1 METLE
6 RRGPEPTPRETTW
19 GRVRMLLIG
28 LALIVAAGVLEA
40 VQRSWV
46 PPPRPRLAPSPDARP
61 VEARPAALAPRSATS
76 PR

>member
-6 RRGPEPTPRETTW
+6 RSRPEATPRETTW
-19 GRVRMLLIG
+19 RRVRMLLIG
-28 LALIVAAGVLEA
+28 LALLVAAGVLDA
-40 VQRSWV
+40 VLRSWV

-61 VEARPAALAPRSATS
+61 VEARPAALAPRRVTI